1 MMLSFARHVAI
12 FRWPPLLLC
21 LGLLLVGCQTLSGT
35 EGLTEEQINVL
46 REIGFHEEGDN
57 WGFDL
62 DGRILFDLNAAELS
76 EQNRKVIARMVK
88 SLKTIGITRLIVEG
102 HSDIT
107 GDKLYNEW
115 LSLRR
120 ARAVARE
127 ISRNGL
133 SYGNITVKG
142 YGVANPIGD
151 NATREG
157 RAQNRRVVI
166 IVPVE

>member
-1 MMLSFARHVAI
+1 MMLSFARRAGV
-12 FRWPPLLLC
+12 FRCSPLLLC
-21 LGLLLVGCQTLSGT
+21 LGVLLAGCQTLSGAG
-35 EGLTEEQINVL
+35 GLSEEQISVL
-46 REIGFHEEGDN
+46 REIGFHEEGEN

-62 DGRILFDLNAAELS
+62 DARILFDFNTAELS
-76 EQNRKVIARMVK
+76 EQNRKVVARLVK

-102 HSDIT
+102 HSDNT
-107 GDKLYNEW
+107 GDALYNEW

-127 ISRNGL
+127 ISRNGVP
-133 SYGNITVKG
+133 YDNIAVKG
-142 YGVANPIGD
+142 HGVANPIGD

-157 RAQNRRVVI
+157 RAQNRRGVI

>member
-1 MMLSFARHVAI
+1 MMSSFARHAAT
-12 FRWPPLLLC
+12 FRRSALRLC
-21 LGLLLVGCQTLSGT
+21 LGLLLAGCQTLSGT

-62 DGRILFDLNAAELS
+62 DGRILFGLNAAEIS

-88 SLKTIGITRLIVEG
+88 SLKAIGITRLIVEG
-102 HSDIT
+102 HSDST

-133 SYGNITVKG
+133 SYDNITVKG
-142 YGVANPIGD
+142 YGVANPVGD